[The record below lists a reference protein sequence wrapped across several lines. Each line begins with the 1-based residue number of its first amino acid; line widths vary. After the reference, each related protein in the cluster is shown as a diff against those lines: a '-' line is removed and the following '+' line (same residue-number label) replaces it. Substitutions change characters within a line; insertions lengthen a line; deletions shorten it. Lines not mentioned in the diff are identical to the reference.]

1 MSDEKIFQEIKGV
14 FGWLKKIKEEENK
27 TKNEKEKEKEQNLAN
42 SLKPEEKTYNQLKEI
57 LNLLKV
63 DASPVNE
70 KYYYYLFIHI
80 FYFFK
85 EEIEALNELANPEG
99 EDEITFDSNC

>member
-27 TKNEKEKEKEQNLAN
+27 NKNEKEREKEQNLAN

-63 DASPVNE
+63 DASPVIISLLRLKFVHSHKGGNRSFE
-70 KYYYYLFIHI
+70 RI
-80 FYFFK
+80 
-85 EEIEALNELANPEG
+85 G
-99 EDEITFDSNC
+99 

>member
-14 FGWLKKIKEEENK
+14 FGWLAKIKEEENK
-27 TKNEKEKEKEQNLAN
+27 LKNEKEREKEQNLNN

-63 DASPVNE
+63 DASPV
-70 KYYYYLFIHI
+70 I
-80 FYFFK
+80 
-85 EEIEALNELANPEG
+85 
-99 EDEITFDSNC
+99 S

>member
-27 TKNEKEKEKEQNLAN
+27 AKNDKEKEQILSN

-63 DASPVNE
+63 DTSSV
-70 KYYYYLFIHI
+70 KLHSSLHI
-80 FYFFK
+80 FP
-85 EEIEALNELANPEG
+85 LN
-99 EDEITFDSNC
+99 

>member
-63 DASPVNE
+63 DASPVKMINI
-70 KYYYYLFIHI
+70 LFIIHSFI
-80 FYFFK
+80 QKSKINNILYFLRK
-85 EEIEALNELANPEG
+85 K
-99 EDEITFDSNC
+99 

>member
-27 TKNEKEKEKEQNLAN
+27 AKNDKEKEKEQILSN

-63 DASPVNE
+63 DTSYV
-70 KYYYYLFIHI
+70 KLHSSLHI
-80 FYFFK
+80 FP
-85 EEIEALNELANPEG
+85 LN
-99 EDEITFDSNC
+99 